1 MGVATA
7 SRRVVS
13 FLHRRGDGVAARV
26 CNPVAAVH
34 GRLRIGAAAA
44 SRSV

>member
-1 MGVATA
+1 M
-7 SRRVVS
+7 
-13 FLHRRGDGVAARV
+13 HRRGDGVAARV
-26 CNPVAAVH
+26 CNPVPSVH